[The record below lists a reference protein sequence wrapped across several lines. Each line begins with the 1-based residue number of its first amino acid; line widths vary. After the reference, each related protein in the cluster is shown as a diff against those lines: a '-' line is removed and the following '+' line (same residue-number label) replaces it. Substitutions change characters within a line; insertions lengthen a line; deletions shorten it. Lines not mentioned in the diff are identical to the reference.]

1 MCSVAAVLKYM
12 KLGDAA
18 DCQTCLFHQYASGKV
33 LGTMRL
39 DECQNCSETLCGVLN
54 SFVEHAKLL
63 PGNAWDARRPLL
75 ATFCC
80 GAILS
85 VLLVSDL
92 ECPRLKP
99 APTQCHM

>member
-12 KLGDAA
+12 ELGDAA

-63 PGNAWDARRPLL
+63 PGNAWDAPFLQP
-75 ATFCC
+75 
-80 GAILS
+80 S
-85 VLLVSDL
+85 VAVPFS
-92 ECPRLKP
+92 
-99 APTQCHM
+99 QCSLFRI